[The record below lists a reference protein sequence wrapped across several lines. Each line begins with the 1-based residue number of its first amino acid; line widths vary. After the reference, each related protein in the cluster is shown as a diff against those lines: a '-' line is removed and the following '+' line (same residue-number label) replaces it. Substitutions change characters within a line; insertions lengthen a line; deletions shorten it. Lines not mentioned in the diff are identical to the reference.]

1 MLKVLQLLKRCLLVV
16 KINTVKMNK
25 SSFNNKANLKYFVNN
40 NGQVMNLTVRTNQD
54 KALFTKLNLSKLT
67 VNVSTN

>member
-1 MLKVLQLLKRCLLVV
+1 MS
-16 KINTVKMNK
+16 K